1 MVFHYKIVIVLVTVC
16 LVKCSLSKDLNH
28 DIRNYKEKSSSDI
41 GIIRRPRGYGSH
53 HYDPHVHNTHQHP
66 VQPINVYYHHSAQTH
81 TWRYTAP
88 VPVHGHFGH
97 APQPSTPHV
106 PHSYYDL
113 PYKTEDYDFPEQD
126 TVVHEDE
133 YYHEPPPSQM
143 NIFFDAAH
151 RIPTDIKTFIQDF
164 HKTNLNDDDI
174 LKFKQTNTYF
184 ENSDELKKH
193 NIATQSSDERLQ
205 TTTVNTCRE
214 NLQTTTPSINTNG
227 NNDKSDVSSDRARDD
242 SNSEPVDGRM
252 QTFTTTTIPS
262 TEETSEQDRILLK
275 NIPSETEN
283 STTTG
288 GFAVRL
294 QDVFSNEIL
303 PTDPCTPYNPETPDF
318 SANGLKTNQIK
329 CREFIWG
336 IRKNIEKE
344 TRKLKCEAHRA
355 EESRKQGLLLGSA
368 FAYGG
373 RSTAIG
379 EFPHMGAI
387 GWRAADPNATAWVF
401 KCGSTLISPKF
412 VLTAAHCTHI
422 PIDSTI
428 AESEPKIVR
437 LGDKNIVSGVAA
449 YDVEILRS
457 IVHPMYES
465 PKKYYDI
472 ALIELSREVGF
483 TNGIRPACLWNDFE
497 TNSLENTT
505 VTGWGAVD
513 KVRFS
518 ISPELQVVNIDVID
532 SVSCDR
538 LLRRYCNRNFCGV
551 QEHQVCGGVLAGGI
565 DSCQGDSGGPFQAE
579 LPLPGGTGGHM
590 HHVFGVTSFGVGCAE
605 PNTPAVY
612 TRVSAFVD
620 WIESIVW

>member
-1 MVFHYKIVIVLVTVC
+1 MVFNHRLSKVLVLVTVF
-16 LVKCSLSKDLNH
+16 LVQFCLSKDLLH
-28 DIRNYKEKSSSDI
+28 QEKSYSDDSL
-41 GIIRRPRGYGSH
+41 IRKTRGYGSH
-53 HYDPHVHNTHQHP
+53 HYDPPREHYTHEHP
-66 VQPINVYYHHSAQTH
+66 VQPIKVNWHQSQLH
-81 TWRYTAP
+81 TWGY
-88 VPVHGHFGH
+88 H
-97 APQPSTPHV
+97 AEPSGPHI
-106 PHSYYDL
+106 PYPFYDL
-113 PYKTEDYDFPEQD
+113 PSE
-126 TVVHEDE
+126 
-133 YYHEPPPSQM
+133 S
-143 NIFFDAAH
+143 
-151 RIPTDIKTFIQDF
+151 QDF
-164 HKTNLNDDDI
+164 HFPEKETVPEDAHDNEP
-174 LKFKQTNTYF
+174 T
-184 ENSDELKKH
+184 S
-193 NIATQSSDERLQ
+193 RPP
-205 TTTVNTCRE
+205 VNTFRE
-214 NLQTTTPSINTNG
+214 NLQTTSTPNINTNE
-227 NNDKSDVSSDRARDD
+227 NNDKSYVSSDRARDD
-242 SNSEPVDGRM
+242 RNSEPVDGRM
-252 QTFTTTTIPS
+252 QTLTTTALPS

-303 PTDPCTPYNPETPDF
+303 PTDPCTPYNPKTPDF

-329 CREFIWG
+329 CREYIWSM
-336 IRKNIEKE
+336 RKDIELG
-344 TRKLKCEAHRA
+344 TRYSKCEAQKA
-355 EESRKQGLLLGSA
+355 EELRRQGSKIGYPA
-368 FAYGG
+368 AYGG
-373 RSTAIG
+373 VLTFDG
-379 EFPHMGAI
+379 DFPHMGAI
-387 GWRAADPNATAWVF
+387 GWRAADPNATEWVF
-401 KCGSTLISPKF
+401 KCGSTLISYKF

-422 PIDSTI
+422 PVDFTI

-437 LGDKNIVSGVAA
+437 LGDKNIIYGYARF
-449 YDVEILRS
+449 DVDILRS

-472 ALIELSREVGF
+472 ALMELSREVLRF
-483 TNGIRPACLWNDFE
+483 SNVIRPACLWNDFN

-505 VTGWGAVD
+505 VTGWGAVE
-513 KVRFS
+513 KARFS

>member
-1 MVFHYKIVIVLVTVC
+1 MVFNHRLSKVLVLVTVF
-16 LVKCSLSKDLNH
+16 LVQFCLSKDLLH
-28 DIRNYKEKSSSDI
+28 QEKSYSDDSL
-41 GIIRRPRGYGSH
+41 IRKTRGYGSH
-53 HYDPHVHNTHQHP
+53 HYDPPREHYTHEHP
-66 VQPINVYYHHSAQTH
+66 VQPIKVNWHQSQLH
-81 TWRYTAP
+81 TWGY
-88 VPVHGHFGH
+88 H
-97 APQPSTPHV
+97 AEPSGPHI
-106 PHSYYDL
+106 PYPFYDL
-113 PYKTEDYDFPEQD
+113 PSESQDFHFPEKE
-126 TVVHEDE
+126 TVPEDA
-133 YYHEPPPSQM
+133 HDNEPTSRPPV
-143 NIFFDAAH
+143 NNFFDAAH
-151 RIPTDIKTFIQDF
+151 RIQTKINAFIQNF
-164 HKTNLNDDDI
+164 HKTNMNDDDI

-184 ENSDELKKH
+184 ENSDEFTKH
-193 NIATQSSDERLQ
+193 NIATQSSDQRLQ
-205 TTTVNTCRE
+205 TTT
-214 NLQTTTPSINTNG
+214 TTSTPNINTNE
-227 NNDKSDVSSDRARDD
+227 NNDKSYVSSDRARDD
-242 SNSEPVDGRM
+242 RNSEPVDGRM
-252 QTFTTTTIPS
+252 QTLTTTALPS

-303 PTDPCTPYNPETPDF
+303 PTDPCTPYNPKTPDF

-329 CREFIWG
+329 CREYIWSM
-336 IRKNIEKE
+336 RKDIELG
-344 TRKLKCEAHRA
+344 TRYSKCEAQKA
-355 EESRKQGLLLGSA
+355 EELRRQGSKIGYPA
-368 FAYGG
+368 AYGG
-373 RSTAIG
+373 VLTFDG
-379 EFPHMGAI
+379 DFPHMGAI
-387 GWRAADPNATAWVF
+387 GWRAADPNATEWVF
-401 KCGSTLISPKF
+401 KCGSTLISYKF

-422 PIDSTI
+422 PVDFTI

-437 LGDKNIVSGVAA
+437 LGDKNIIYGYARF
-449 YDVEILRS
+449 DVDILRS

-472 ALIELSREVGF
+472 ALMELSREVLRF
-483 TNGIRPACLWNDFE
+483 SNVIRPACLWNDFN

-505 VTGWGAVD
+505 VTGWGAVE
-513 KVRFS
+513 KARFS

>member
-28 DIRNYKEKSSSDI
+28 DIRNYKEKSSTDI
-41 GIIRRPRGYGSH
+41 GIIRKPRGYGSH
-53 HYDPHVHNTHQHP
+53 HYDPHVHNTQEHP
-66 VQPINVYYHHSAQTH
+66 AQPINVYYHHSAQTH

-88 VPVHGHFGH
+88 VPVHGHYGH

-133 YYHEPPPSQM
+133 YYHEPPPSQ
-143 NIFFDAAH
+143 D
-151 RIPTDIKTFIQDF
+151 
-164 HKTNLNDDDI
+164 
-174 LKFKQTNTYF
+174 
-184 ENSDELKKH
+184 
-193 NIATQSSDERLQ
+193 
-205 TTTVNTCRE
+205 NTCRE

-227 NNDKSDVSSDRARDD
+227 NNDKSDVSSDRARDG

-252 QTFTTTTIPS
+252 QTLSTTTIPF

-288 GFAVRL
+288 GFTVRL

-344 TRKLKCEAHRA
+344 TRKLKCEAQRA

-505 VTGWGAVD
+505 VTGWGAVN
-513 KVRFS
+513 KARFS